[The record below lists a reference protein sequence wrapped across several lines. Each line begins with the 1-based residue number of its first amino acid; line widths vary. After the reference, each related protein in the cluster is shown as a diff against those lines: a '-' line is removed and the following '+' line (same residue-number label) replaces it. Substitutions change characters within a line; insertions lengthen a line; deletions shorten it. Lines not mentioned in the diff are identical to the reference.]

1 MSKLAIHG
9 GRPVIDSPLPAYHT
23 LGPEETRAVL
33 EVMEGGSLSSYL
45 AVAGEFFEGGAG
57 VRQLEAEWAQYF
69 GVAHAVALNSA
80 TSALYAAMGAAGV
93 GPGDEVVVSPY
104 TMAASA
110 TCAMI
115 YNAVPVFA
123 DVDPETFCIS
133 PDTIKAVLT
142 PRTKAIVVVDIL
154 GHPAEMEGIMALARE
169 HGLVV
174 VEDAAQAYGA
184 SLNGRP
190 AGTMGHIGVFSLNY
204 HKTIQ
209 CGEGGVAVT
218 DDPEL
223 ALRLKLIRN
232 HAEVVAEDTHVA
244 NLVDLVG
251 FNFRMTELEA
261 AIARQQLRKVAALAA
276 QRQANAARLT
286 QALNGLEGLIPP
298 VVRPGASH
306 GYYLYALRC
315 DQERLGVSRAAFVA
329 ALRAEGLPAVEGY
342 VKPIYL
348 SPIYQERIAYG
359 MTGCPF
365 ACPLYQ
371 GSVSYAKGLCPV
383 CERLHYQEL
392 FFTNA
397 IHAGLGPEQ
406 IDLVAE
412 AIRKVHRL
420 RAELA

>member
-9 GRPVIDSPLPAYHT
+9 GKPVIESPLPTYHT

-57 VRQLEAEWAQYF
+57 VRQLEVEWAAHF

-133 PDTIKAVLT
+133 PETIKAVLT

-169 HGLVV
+169 HDLVV

-190 AGTMGHIGVFSLNY
+190 AGAMGHIGVFSLNY

-209 CGEGGVAVT
+209 CGEGGMAVT

-261 AIARQQLRKVAALAA
+261 AIARQQLQKAAALAA
-276 QRQANAARLT
+276 KRQANAARLT
-286 QALNGLEGLIPP
+286 QALAGLEGLIPP

-365 ACPLYQ
+365 TCPLYQ
-371 GSVSYAKGLCPV
+371 GSVSYAKGICPV

-397 IHAGLGPEQ
+397 IHASLEPAQ

-412 AIRKVHRL
+412 AIGKVHRL
-420 RAELA
+420 RAELV